1 MGKIVSLL
9 DMRLVKERKERI
21 EQIHEMLHLLET
33 TGVILPTGHPAVD
46 EEMNR
51 PCVFGPSEHDE
62 WWKRL
67 RYQMWLVTEL
77 DLLTWPIATYEQSKQ
92 RMARIEKRG
101 KLMQELLRSHMEHIK
116 EHLRGQQNN
125 DA

>member
-21 EQIHEMLHLLET
+21 EQIHEMLRLLET
-33 TGVILPTGHPAVD
+33 TGTILSTGNPAVD

-51 PCVFGPSEHDE
+51 PSAFGPSEHDE

-77 DLLTWPIATYEQSKQ
+77 DYLNWPIDTYEQSKQ
-92 RMARIEKRG
+92 RAARIEKRG
-101 KLMQELLRSHMEHIK
+101 KLLQELLRSHTEHIK
-116 EHLRGQQNN
+116 ELLIEQTNGE
-125 DA
+125 